1 MIRLYCSILAIAFV
15 AGVVFAA
22 EPVDSTSYAYGH
34 QSTLFIMAGENDLMR
49 SHEDFEDYIRGL
61 QENYRD
67 PSQMNDSS
75 YMISY
80 MLGGMEAVFITDGT
94 QRKKKEDRP
103 PFHCIIAGLRKVG
116 NGSIALPADTI
127 AAMEIINRCS
137 ENDSLPS
144 DVPEESQCE
153 FFTAYG
159 IMKAY
164 QPGLQSYI
172 EGLMLGTKVKED
184 RAAFATGMADVL
196 EASAEMPETAYDIGR
211 SMALSV
217 NLAFVEGVRHDFSS
231 FLAGAKAAL
240 GLGEQLIPREDV
252 QRIIDLQITSNPDTV
267 ATVDSGR
274 LNDFMTKL
282 DIEPFTAY
290 NVNWTVTA
298 APVAKDDSSA
308 AEQFSRLLQELKIE
322 DSQIPGVLM
331 AIICDE
337 DGSLFATLSESLG
350 AYNLPDGFKWFCGR
364 SDSFQTT
371 VGIMQTTMQF
381 KAAVNEAMVDLDFES
396 GEVTVPWAYSEA
408 DSLKWAEF
416 TEANI
421 GRHIALGINGA
432 FMYAPKVN
440 SRISSGYCNIN
451 GLTPETIN
459 RLFRGAEI
467 SVNNPSAEEIEVFE
481 MKR

>member
-1 MIRLYCSILAIAFV
+1 MIRFYCSILAIVFA
-15 AGVVFAA
+15 AGIIFAA

-34 QSTLFIMAGENDLMR
+34 QSTLFIMAGENNLMR

-116 NGSIALPADTI
+116 NGSITLPADTI
-127 AAMEIINRCS
+127 AAMGIINRYS

-144 DVPEESQCE
+144 DVPEESECE

-172 EGLMLGTKVKED
+172 EGLMPVTKVKED

-217 NLAFVEGVRHDFSS
+217 SLAFIEGNRHDFPS

-267 ATVDSGR
+267 ATVDTGMF
-274 LNDFMTKL
+274 NDFMTKL
-282 DIEPFTAY
+282 DIKPFTAY

-298 APVAKDDSSA
+298 ATVAEYSSSA
-308 AEQFSRLLQELKIE
+308 TGQFDKLLHELKIE
-322 DSQIPGVLM
+322 DSHIPGTLM

-337 DGSLFATLSESLG
+337 DGNLFSALSESIG
-350 AYNLPDGFKWFCGR
+350 AYNLPDGFKWFYGR

-371 VGIMQTTMQF
+371 IGIMHTATQF

-421 GRHIALGINGA
+421 GRHIALEINGA

-459 RLFRGAEI
+459 RLFKGAEI